1 VLKRPG
7 HDAYSGAPAGLI
19 AIAVAAALW
28 AVAAALARV
37 LFDDGVDPLELVQAR
52 ALLSA
57 AGLALVP
64 AAWRRPKEGGRL
76 RHVIALGLCIA
87 LVNAAY
93 YIAIQKLAVAVAI
106 VLQYLAPALVVVWT
120 AVKLRRR
127 PTTEVITA
135 VVVAF
140 VGVVLVSELPGAD
153 LGNLNFP
160 GLVAGFAAAVLFASY
175 TLLSEKAGESY
186 GVLGALFR
194 GFVAASVCW
203 IVFQSFRGWPSALFT
218 AEHLPFVLF
227 IGIGGTLA
235 PFLLYLWG
243 VGRVRAERATIAA
256 TLEPVLVALIA
267 WIWLGQALSLWQI
280 VGGVLIMGAVL
291 SLQLVR
297 HEVHAPE
304 P

>member
-1 VLKRPG
+1 MLKRPG

-120 AVKLRRR
+120 AVKLR
-127 PTTEVITA
+127 
-135 VVVAF
+135 
-140 VGVVLVSELPGAD
+140 
-153 LGNLNFP
+153 
-160 GLVAGFAAAVLFASY
+160 
-175 TLLSEKAGESY
+175 
-186 GVLGALFR
+186 
-194 GFVAASVCW
+194 
-203 IVFQSFRGWPSALFT
+203 
-218 AEHLPFVLF
+218 
-227 IGIGGTLA
+227 
-235 PFLLYLWG
+235 
-243 VGRVRAERATIAA
+243 
-256 TLEPVLVALIA
+256 
-267 WIWLGQALSLWQI
+267 
-280 VGGVLIMGAVL
+280 
-291 SLQLVR
+291 
-297 HEVHAPE
+297 
-304 P
+304 